1 MRCLIKGQRYILL
14 SVSLASVAWVS
25 SACMLPNDNVMHVQA
40 FYFCFVFLVLPLR
53 LSFPFLSFCAPSSS
67 TSLLVLVSFLF
78 FPASLTHFSSLLPF
92 SSFLSSCLSLSSSIH
107 PFHPSPFPS
116 LLLCF
121 IFLSLFFPFSFWL
134 PLVFPLIFYPPFL
147 FPSTSPLSAS
157 ESLLFLF
164 LSASSFF

>member
-1 MRCLIKGQRYILL
+1 MRCLIKGQHNPLL

-25 SACMLPNDNVMHVQA
+25 SACMLTNDNVMHEET

-53 LSFPFLSFCAPSSS
+53 LIFPFLFFCAPSSS

-107 PFHPSPFPS
+107 NLHPSPPFPS
-116 LLLCF
+116 LLFCF
-121 IFLSLFFPFSFWL
+121 IVLSLFFPFSF
-134 PLVFPLIFYPPFL
+134 
-147 FPSTSPLSAS
+147 
-157 ESLLFLF
+157 
-164 LSASSFF
+164 